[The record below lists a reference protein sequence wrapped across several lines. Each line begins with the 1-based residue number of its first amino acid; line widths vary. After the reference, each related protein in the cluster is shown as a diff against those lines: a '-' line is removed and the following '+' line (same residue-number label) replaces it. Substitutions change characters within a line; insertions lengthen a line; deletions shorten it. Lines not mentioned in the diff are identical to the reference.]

1 MAEKENTKD
10 RETNR
15 EKEPQPI
22 SPVLDHQITEEHK
35 RVNLRWLRNALG
47 RPR

>member
-10 RETNR
+10 REN
-15 EKEPQPI
+15 KPQPI

-35 RVNLRWLRNALG
+35 RVNLRWLRKALG
-47 RPR
+47 RPS